1 MTTRKRALS
10 VRAGATGALCLAL
23 GGSTAVVRAQ
33 TSLPP
38 GTTSGPPVPII
49 VTGTPPFG
57 DTFLQ
62 ELSAPLFANSTTNTI
77 SGVVVSAVYRNGG
90 GTLDFFYQFQFDGA
104 TNVEVDNTS
113 MQSFTGVTGVAV
125 AQTSEDI
132 DGAGGLFKAGTSTG
146 SFSSANRPN
155 LNGNGINTTLLT
167 GVTGNQNSFTFVVRT
182 SALTFTDTGSV
193 SVQGGGIS
201 SFTSGQATLAPL
213 PVTAPEPG
221 TLALLAAP
229 LAAGGVL
236 LSARRRRT
244 TLV

>member
-1 MTTRKRALS
+1 
-10 VRAGATGALCLAL
+10 
-23 GGSTAVVRAQ
+23 
-33 TSLPP
+33 
-38 GTTSGPPVPII
+38 

-90 GTLDFFYQFQFDGA
+90 GTLDFFYQFQFDAA
-104 TNVEVDNTS
+104 TNVLVDNTS

-125 AQTSEDI
+125 AQTAEDI
-132 DGAGGLFKAGTSTG
+132 DGAGGLFKAGTPLE

-155 LNGNGINTTLLT
+155 ANGNGINTTLLT
-167 GVTGNQNSFTFVVRT
+167 GVTGNQNSFTFIVRT

-201 SFTSGQATLAPL
+201 TFTSGQATLAPL
-213 PVTAPEPG
+213 PVSAPEPG
-221 TLALLAAP
+221 SLPLLTAGFAP
-229 LAAGGVL
+229 LAAAGML
-236 LSARRRRT
+236 LRRRRRNWQRGR
-244 TLV
+244 